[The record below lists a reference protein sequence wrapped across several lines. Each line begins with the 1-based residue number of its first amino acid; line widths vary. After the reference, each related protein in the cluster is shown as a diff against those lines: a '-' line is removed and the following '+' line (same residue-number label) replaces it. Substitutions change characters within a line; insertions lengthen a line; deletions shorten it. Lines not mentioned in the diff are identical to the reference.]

1 MGAKIKFYTL
11 IIALFLFMGC
21 NNKPD
26 GYYSA
31 SDFGKVA
38 KIDAHFHYDTPDI
51 RYLQFADSLNFS
63 LISPNV
69 DAGMPINKQLEITTA
84 IKRQYP
90 NKFAFLGTFS
100 VDSFNNADF
109 GQQTIAQIK
118 KCMAEGAS
126 GIKIWKNIGMVLM
139 DTTDRFV
146 MADDP
151 AFNMIFDYLEKNN
164 IPLLTH
170 LGEPKNCWL
179 PLNEMTVDNDRRYY
193 ERHPEYHMYLHPEA
207 PSYEDQI
214 DIRDNLLKKY
224 PDLNHAG
231 AHLGSLE
238 WSVDEIAKRLD
249 QFPNF
254 NIDMAARLIHLQF
267 QSLAEREKVRD
278 FMIKYQDRIMYATDV
293 TLDGKN
299 TNYTDIV
306 EGLRSTWTDHW
317 LFLATDSV
325 IAVADVGG
333 REVKGLQLPRGV
345 IDKVYY
351 KNAETFLNLR

>member
-1 MGAKIKFYTL
+1 M
-11 IIALFLFMGC
+11 
-21 NNKPD
+21 
-26 GYYSA
+26 
-31 SDFGKVA
+31 
-38 KIDAHFHYDTPDI
+38 
-51 RYLQFADSLNFS
+51 Q
-63 LISPNV
+63 
-69 DAGMPINKQLEITTA
+69 
-84 IKRQYP
+84 
-90 NKFAFLGTFS
+90 
-100 VDSFNNADF
+100 
-109 GQQTIAQIK
+109 
-118 KCMAEGAS
+118 
-126 GIKIWKNIGMVLM
+126 
-139 DTTDRFV
+139 
-146 MADDP
+146 
-151 AFNMIFDYLEKNN
+151 
-164 IPLLTH
+164 
-170 LGEPKNCWL
+170 
-179 PLNEMTVDNDRRYY
+179 
-193 ERHPEYHMYLHPEA
+193 PEA